1 MATTCKHTKSGV
13 TSDTSP
19 YRLTPH
25 RTIRSQSDKSNY
37 IEFYYLHETSTALSR
52 PRTRR
57 TSYIV
62 NIRMGGTI
70 RVTTGFCF
78 FAVGKVVNFS
88 PESIFSSSHATHYGH
103 AYARMSTE
111 ILRTRVLLRNY
122 IFLSRWTVLKIRGW
136 KTARTSTSKRRA
148 EQWANSFRVTVKDD
162 NWFFGNRRHA
172 ESWNTINHKD

>member
-1 MATTCKHTKSGV
+1 MLVSCSCCRPFEYTRRHWHCHSCKRKKNNFFWKKNSAMTTTYKHTKSGV

-25 RTIRSQSDKSNY
+25 RTIRSQSDISNY

-62 NIRMGGTI
+62 TIRMGGTI

-122 IFLSRWTVLKIRGW
+122 IFLSR
-136 KTARTSTSKRRA
+136 
-148 EQWANSFRVTVKDD
+148 
-162 NWFFGNRRHA
+162 
-172 ESWNTINHKD
+172 